1 MILQI
6 VINKENNMSI
16 SIASSAVLIDL
27 NISVWTARKLDKNV
41 SKEIDVN
48 KNTTIKAGNYNKHI
62 LAGSDQLDAI
72 TKLANEI
79 RDWHG
84 RQTLPWSD
92 AGTRLLPMTNF
103 FDYKQQLGVYEAE
116 FKSRINTFIQQYPNI
131 IQGMAFKLGK
141 LFDRAEYPDADKIAS
156 KFNLRYTIM
165 PVPETNDFRVDIADD
180 IRDEMQKEYQKAYEG
195 RVEAAMSDAW
205 SRLHTTLEHMIDR
218 LSGDEKKIFRNSLV
232 DNALELTNL
241 LTRLNVTKDPRLE
254 KARQELEQSLVGVT
268 ADELRDSLGAR
279 QEILSRVNQIMETI

>member
-1 MILQI
+1 
-6 VINKENNMSI
+6 MSI

-41 SKEIDVN
+41 SKEIDIN

-62 LAGSDQLDAI
+62 LAGADQLEAI
-72 TKLANEI
+72 TKLAGEI
-79 RDWHG
+79 RDWHD

-92 AGTRLLPMTNF
+92 TGTRLLPMTNF
-103 FDYKQQLGVYEAE
+103 FDYKHQLGVYEAE
-116 FKSRINTFIQQYPNI
+116 FKSRINTFIHEYPNI
-131 IQGMAFKLGK
+131 VQSMAYKLGA
-141 LFDRAEYPDADKIAS
+141 LFNRAEYPDTNSIAT

-165 PVPETNDFRVDIADD
+165 PVPETKDFRVDIADD
-180 IRDEMQKEYQKAYEG
+180 IRNEMQQEYQKAYEG

-241 LTRLNVTKDPRLE
+241 LTRLNVTNDPKLE
-254 KARQELEQSLVGVT
+254 NARRALEQSLVGVT
-268 ADELRDSLGAR
+268 ADELRDSKGAR
-279 QEILSRVNQIMETI
+279 QEILAKVNEIMGNI

>member
-1 MILQI
+1 
-6 VINKENNMSI
+6 MSI

-48 KNTTIKAGNYNKHI
+48 KHTTIKAGNYNKHI
-62 LAGSDQLDAI
+62 LAGSDQLEAI
-72 TKLANEI
+72 TKLSGEI
-79 RDWHG
+79 REWHG

-92 AGTRLLPMTNF
+92 TGTRLLPMSNF
-103 FDYKQQLGVYEAE
+103 FDYKQQLGIYEAE
-116 FKSRINTFIQQYPNI
+116 FKARINTFIQQYPNI
-131 IQGMAFKLGK
+131 IQGMVYKLGN
-141 LFDRAEYPDADKIAS
+141 LFDRSEYPDADKIAN

-165 PVPETNDFRVDIADD
+165 PVPETKDFRVDIADD

-195 RVEAAMSDAW
+195 RVEAAMGDAW

-218 LSGDEKKIFRNSLV
+218 LSGDDKKIFRNSLI

-241 LTRLNVTKDPRLE
+241 LTRLNVTNDPRLE
-254 KARQELEQSLVGVT
+254 NARQALEQSLVGVT
-268 ADELRDSLGAR
+268 ADELRDSKGAR

>member
-1 MILQI
+1 
-6 VINKENNMSI
+6 MSI

-41 SKEIDVN
+41 SKEIDIN

-92 AGTRLLPMTNF
+92 TGTRLLPMNNF
-103 FDYKQQLGVYEAE
+103 FDYKNQLGIYEAE

-131 IQGMAFKLGK
+131 ILGMAFKLGK
-141 LFDRAEYPDADKIAS
+141 LFDRNEYPDADKIAN

-218 LSGDEKKIFRNSLV
+218 LSGEDKKIFRNSLV

-241 LTRLNVTKDPRLE
+241 LTKLNVTNDPKLE
-254 KARQELEQSLVGVT
+254 KARQALEQSLVGVT
-268 ADELRDSLGAR
+268 ADELRDSQGAR
-279 QEILSRVNQIMETI
+279 QEILARVNQIMETI

>member
-1 MILQI
+1 
-6 VINKENNMSI
+6 MSNI

-27 NISVWTARKLDKNV
+27 NISIWTARKLDKNV
-41 SKEIDVN
+41 SKEIDIN

-62 LAGSDQLDAI
+62 LAGSDQLEAI

-92 AGTRLLPMTNF
+92 TGTRLLPMTNF

-131 IQGMAFKLGK
+131 IQSMVYKLGN
-141 LFDRAEYPDADKIAS
+141 LFDRSEYPDADKIES

-165 PVPETNDFRVDIADD
+165 PVPETKDFRVDIADD
-180 IRDEMQKEYQKAYEG
+180 IREEMQKEYQKAYEG
-195 RVEAAMSDAW
+195 RVETAMSDAW
-205 SRLHTTLEHMIDR
+205 SRLHNTLEHMVDR
-218 LSGDEKKIFRNSLV
+218 LSGDDKKIFRNSLV

-241 LTRLNVTKDPRLE
+241 LTRLNVTKDPKLE
-254 KARQELEQSLVGVT
+254 QARQALEQSLVGVT
-268 ADELRDSLGAR
+268 ADDLRESQGAR
-279 QEILSRVNQIMETI
+279 QEILSRVNEIMESI

>member
-1 MILQI
+1 
-6 VINKENNMSI
+6 MSI
-16 SIASSAVLIDL
+16 SIASSAVLVDL

-41 SKEIDVN
+41 SKEIDIN

-62 LAGSDQLDAI
+62 LAGADQLEAI
-72 TKLANEI
+72 TKLAGEI

-92 AGTRLLPMTNF
+92 TGTRLLPMTNF
-103 FDYKQQLGVYEAE
+103 FDYKHQLGVYEAE
-116 FKSRINTFIQQYPNI
+116 FKSRINTFIHEYPNI
-131 IQGMAFKLGK
+131 VQSMAYKLGA
-141 LFDRAEYPDADKIAS
+141 LFNRAEYPDTNSIAT

-165 PVPETNDFRVDIADD
+165 PVPETKDFRVDIADD
-180 IRDEMQKEYQKAYEG
+180 IRNEMQQEYQKAYEG

-241 LTRLNVTKDPRLE
+241 LTRLNVTNDPKLE
-254 KARQELEQSLVGVT
+254 NARRALEQSLVGVT
-268 ADELRDSLGAR
+268 ADELRDSKGAR
-279 QEILSRVNQIMETI
+279 QEILAKVNEIMGNI

>member
-1 MILQI
+1 
-6 VINKENNMSI
+6 MSI

-41 SKEIDVN
+41 SKEIDIN

-92 AGTRLLPMTNF
+92 TGTRLLPMTNF
-103 FDYKQQLGVYEAE
+103 FDYKHQLGIYEAE

-141 LFDRAEYPDADKIAS
+141 LFDRGEYPDADKIAS

-218 LSGDEKKIFRNSLV
+218 LSGEEKKIFRDSLV
-232 DNALELTNL
+232 DNALELTSL
-241 LTRLNVTKDPRLE
+241 LTKLNVTKDPKLE
-254 KARQELEQSLVGVT
+254 SARRSLEQSLVGVT
-268 ADELRDSLGAR
+268 ADDLRVSQGAR
-279 QEILSRVNQIMETI
+279 QEILNKVNQIMENI

>member
-1 MILQI
+1 
-6 VINKENNMSI
+6 MSI

-41 SKEIDVN
+41 SKEIDVR

-62 LAGSDQLDAI
+62 LAGSDQLEAI
-72 TKLANEI
+72 TKLASEI
-79 RDWHG
+79 REWHG

-92 AGTRLLPMTNF
+92 TGTRLLPMSNF
-103 FDYKQQLGVYEAE
+103 FEYKDQLSKYETD
-116 FKSRINTFIQQYPNI
+116 FKERVDKFIHEYPNI
-131 IQGMAFKLGK
+131 ITVMAFKLGE
-141 LFDRAEYPDADKIAS
+141 LFDRGEYPEATSIAS

-165 PVPETNDFRVDIADD
+165 PVPEVNDFRIDIGEQMKV
-180 IRDEMQKEYQKAYEG
+180 EMQQEYQRAYEG

-218 LSGDEKKIFRNSLV
+218 LSGDDKKIFRDSLV

-241 LTRLNVTKDPRLE
+241 LTKLNVTKDPKLE
-254 KARQELEQSLVGVT
+254 QARQALERSLVHVS
-268 ADELRDSLGAR
+268 ADDLRQSKGAR
-279 QEILSRVNQIMETI
+279 DEVLAKVNQIMQTI

>member
-1 MILQI
+1 
-6 VINKENNMSI
+6 MSI

-41 SKEIDVN
+41 SKEIDIN

-92 AGTRLLPMTNF
+92 TGTRLLPMNNF
-103 FDYKQQLGVYEAE
+103 FDYKNQLGIYEAE

-141 LFDRAEYPDADKIAS
+141 LFDRAEYPDADKIAN

-218 LSGDEKKIFRNSLV
+218 LSGEDKKIFRNSLV

-241 LTRLNVTKDPRLE
+241 LTKLNVTNDPKLE
-254 KARQELEQSLVGVT
+254 KARQALEQSLVGVT
-268 ADELRDSLGAR
+268 ADELRDSQGAR
-279 QEILSRVNQIMETI
+279 QEILARVNQIMETI

>member
-1 MILQI
+1 
-6 VINKENNMSI
+6 MSI

-41 SKEIDVN
+41 SKEIDIN

-92 AGTRLLPMTNF
+92 TGTRLLPMTNF
-103 FDYKQQLGVYEAE
+103 FDYKHQLGVYEAE
-116 FKSRINTFIQQYPNI
+116 FKSRINIFIQQYPNI

-141 LFDRAEYPDADKIAS
+141 LFDRGEYPDADKIAS

-218 LSGDEKKIFRNSLV
+218 LSGEEKKIFRDSLV
-232 DNALELTNL
+232 DNALELTSL
-241 LTRLNVTKDPRLE
+241 LTKLNVTKDPKLE
-254 KARQELEQSLVGVT
+254 SARRSLEQSLVGVT
-268 ADELRDSLGAR
+268 ADDLRVSQGAR
-279 QEILSRVNQIMETI
+279 QEILNKVNQIMENI

>member
-1 MILQI
+1 
-6 VINKENNMSI
+6 MSNI

-48 KNTTIKAGNYNKHI
+48 KHTTIKAGNYNKHI
-62 LAGSDQLDAI
+62 LAGSDQLEAI
-72 TKLANEI
+72 TKLSGEI
-79 RDWHG
+79 REWHG

-92 AGTRLLPMTNF
+92 TGTRLLPMSNF
-103 FDYKQQLGVYEAE
+103 FDYKQQLGIYEAE
-116 FKSRINTFIQQYPNI
+116 FKARINTFIQQYPNI
-131 IQGMAFKLGK
+131 IQGMVYKLGN
-141 LFDRAEYPDADKIAS
+141 LFDRSEYPDADKIAN

-165 PVPETNDFRVDIADD
+165 PVPETKDFRVDIADD

-195 RVEAAMSDAW
+195 RVEAAMGDAW

-218 LSGDEKKIFRNSLV
+218 LSGDDKKIFRNSLV

-241 LTRLNVTKDPRLE
+241 LTRLNVTNDPRLE
-254 KARQELEQSLVGVT
+254 NARQALEQSLVGVT
-268 ADELRDSLGAR
+268 ADELRDSKGAR

>member
-1 MILQI
+1 
-6 VINKENNMSI
+6 MSI

-41 SKEIDVN
+41 SKEIDIN

-62 LAGSDQLDAI
+62 LAGSDQLDKI
-72 TKLANEI
+72 TKLSGEI
-79 RDWHG
+79 REWHG

-92 AGTRLLPMTNF
+92 TGTRLLPMSNF
-103 FDYKQQLGVYEAE
+103 FDYKHQLGVYEAE
-116 FKSRINTFIQQYPNI
+116 FKIRVNTFIQEYPNI
-131 IQGMAFKLGK
+131 IQSMAFKLGQ
-141 LFDRAEYPDADKIAS
+141 LFDRGEYPDAHKIAS
-156 KFNLRYTIM
+156 KFNMKYTIM

-180 IRDEMQKEYQKAYEG
+180 IRNEMKQEYQKAYEG
-195 RVEAAMSDAW
+195 RVESAMSDAW

-218 LSGDEKKIFRNSLV
+218 LSGNDKKIFRDTLV

-241 LTRLNVTKDPRLE
+241 LTRLNVTNDPKLE
-254 KARQELEQSLVGVT
+254 QARQALEQTLVGVT

-279 QEILSRVNQIMETI
+279 QEILARVNQIMETI

>member
-1 MILQI
+1 
-6 VINKENNMSI
+6 MSI

-41 SKEIDVN
+41 SKEIDIN

-92 AGTRLLPMTNF
+92 TGTRLLPMTNF
-103 FDYKQQLGVYEAE
+103 FDYKQQLGIYEAE

-141 LFDRAEYPDADKIAS
+141 LFDRGEYPDADKIAN

-180 IRDEMQKEYQKAYEG
+180 IRNEMQQEYQKAYEG

-218 LSGDEKKIFRNSLV
+218 LSGEEKKIFRDSLV

-241 LTRLNVTKDPRLE
+241 LTRLNVTNDPKLE
-254 KARQELEQSLVGVT
+254 SARRSLEQSLVGVT
-268 ADELRDSLGAR
+268 ADELRVSPGAR
-279 QEILSRVNQIMETI
+279 QEILNKVNQIMENI

>member
-1 MILQI
+1 
-6 VINKENNMSI
+6 MSI

-41 SKEIDVN
+41 SKEIDIN

-62 LAGSDQLDAI
+62 LAGSDQLEKI
-72 TKLANEI
+72 TKLAGEI

-92 AGTRLLPMTNF
+92 TGTRLLPMSNF

-116 FKSRINTFIQQYPNI
+116 FQSRINTFIYEYPNI
-131 IQGMAFKLGK
+131 ILGMAFKLGK
-141 LFDRAEYPDADKIAS
+141 LFDRSEYPETDKIAN
-156 KFNLRYTIM
+156 KFNLKYTIM

-180 IRDEMQKEYQKAYEG
+180 IRNEMQQEYQKAYES
-195 RVEAAMSDAW
+195 RVEVAMSDAW
-205 SRLHTTLEHMIDR
+205 SRLHNTLEHMVDR
-218 LSGDEKKIFRNSLV
+218 LSGDDKKIFRNSLV

-241 LTRLNVTKDPRLE
+241 LTKLNVTKDPKLEQARQALE
-254 KARQELEQSLVGVT
+254 KSLIGVS
-268 ADELRDSLGAR
+268 ADDLRESQGAR
-279 QEILSRVNQIMETI
+279 SVVLSKVNAIMEMI

>member
-1 MILQI
+1 
-6 VINKENNMSI
+6 MSI

-205 SRLHTTLEHMIDR
+205 SRLHTTLEHMVDR

-268 ADELRDSLGAR
+268 ADELRDSKGAR
-279 QEILSRVNQIMETI
+279 QEILARVNQIMETI

>member
-1 MILQI
+1 MTLWDIT
-6 VINKENNMSI
+6 KENNMSI

-41 SKEIDVN
+41 SKEIDIN

-92 AGTRLLPMTNF
+92 TGTRLLPMNNF
-103 FDYKQQLGVYEAE
+103 FDYKNQLGIYEAE

-131 IQGMAFKLGK
+131 ILGMAFKLVK
-141 LFDRAEYPDADKIAS
+141 LFDRNEYPDADKIAN

-218 LSGDEKKIFRNSLV
+218 LSGEDKKIFRNSLV

-241 LTRLNVTKDPRLE
+241 LTKLNVTNDPKLE
-254 KARQELEQSLVGVT
+254 KARQALEQSLVGVT
-268 ADELRDSLGAR
+268 ADELRDSQGAR
-279 QEILSRVNQIMETI
+279 QEILARVNQIMETI